1 MKDLVL
7 KCFFSNAV
15 EGGKLRVMESDS
27 EEDDEYIDFRVN
39 IINNKIRIINN
50 EIIKKEYDIKKTKV
64 VYESQTGDELL
75 IEYRGKLISF
85 CIC

>member
-15 EGGKLRVMESDS
+15 ERGKLRADELDS
-27 EEDDEYIDFRVN
+27 EDSEEYIDFKIN

-50 EIIKKEYDIKKTKV
+50 GIIKKEYDIKKTKV
-64 VYESQTGDELL
+64 IYESQSGDELL
-75 IEYRGKLISF
+75 IEYKGKLINF
-85 CIC
+85 YIC

>member
-7 KCFFSNAV
+7 KCFFTTAV
-15 EGGKLRVMESDS
+15 ERGKLRANELDS
-27 EEDDEYIDFRVN
+27 EEDEEYIDFKVN

-64 VYESQTGDELL
+64 IYESRTGDELL